1 MDTQLLDGMVTF
13 KQVVDCGSFSQA
25 AILLN
30 HSKSYISGEINKLE
44 HRLGVRLL
52 NRTTRQI
59 SLTAAGEIYYR
70 QCQNIINDALQ
81 VERQLS
87 GQQLSPK
94 GNLRVSCPVSFALAR
109 IRPILGEYMELY
121 PQVIV
126 ELELNDQLVDVVA
139 DGYDLAIRASGQLPD
154 SSLVSRKLTNVE
166 IVTIAAPSYLE
177 KWGRPQTP
185 DELVHH
191 RTINFRSTVN
201 QNVWQYQ
208 YHSGQ
213 QTTVKVDSHFV
224 TNSAEMELALC
235 IAGQGIARVPKLVL
249 SDEIKKGS
257 LVLLF
262 DDLLPVTVDIF
273 LIYPNRK
280 FMPSKVRSFID
291 FLVNKMGV

>member
-1 MDTQLLDGMVTF
+1 MNTQLLNGIVAF
-13 KQVVDCGSFSQA
+13 KQVADCGSFTQA
-25 AILLN
+25 ATILN

-44 HRLGVRLL
+44 NRLGVRLL

-59 SLTAAGEIYYR
+59 SLTAEGEIYYR
-70 QCQNIINDALQ
+70 QCQNIITDALQ

-87 GQQLSPK
+87 GQQLTPK
-94 GNLRVSCPVSFALAR
+94 GNLRVSCPVSFALAK
-109 IRPILGEYMELY
+109 IRPILSEYMNLY

-139 DGYDLAIRASGQLPD
+139 DGYDLALRASGQLPD
-154 SSLVSRKLTNVE
+154 SSLVSRKLTSVE
-166 IVTIAAPSYLE
+166 VVTIAAPCYLAQ
-177 KWGRPQTP
+177 WGTPQSP
-185 DELVHH
+185 EELVHH

-208 YHSGQ
+208 DQSGR
-213 QTTVKVDSHFV
+213 QTTVKVDSHFI

-235 IAGQGIARVPKLVL
+235 TAGQGIARVPKLVL
-249 SDEIKKGS
+249 TDELKKGS

-262 DDLLPVTVDIF
+262 DDFLPVSVDIF

-280 FMPSKVRSFID
+280 YMPSKVRSFID
-291 FLVNKMGV
+291 FLVSKMS